1 MIPGCLLLLSP
12 TSLTGQAVSPDAQA
26 VVDWMDAYANLPEG
40 PSNEQL
46 PRYVPGWFEEIEAR
60 TETDEFSF
68 RRQRYTLR
76 GEPKLPSVRR
86 AEQRVQ
92 NAQRG
97 QLSNLGADEL
107 ADSRADA
114 LTQLFEIATDLRE
127 AALVDTLI
135 QLQGRLVDLTRLRV
149 VEPGYDIENV
159 LDAED
164 DLADLKLRLKE
175 LKSLNDDVKTPISP
189 NQLVDLEDIRRYLLA
204 IIEQGPAQ
212 ALGQNLSLEQI
223 DAEIALERAEN
234 LSFLKFVQV
243 QYRDSPDPNDLTREQ
258 LSVGGSISF
267 PRRERHIRQLDEL
280 KVKRLEER
288 YDFDLKARERE
299 RKFSDDIANLQRL
312 VERYED
318 LKANIQA
325 RRLRRDRLSQTYL
338 QSSQTRPESLLRLSR
353 RNLSD
358 RLNLLQMEE
367 DVRESY
373 AVLLGDFITLDAAG
387 IQRWVLK

>member
-135 QLQGRLVDLTRLRV
+135 QVQERLVDLTRLRV

-353 RNLSD
+353 RNFSD
-358 RLNLLQMEE
+358 RLNLLQLEE

>member
-12 TSLTGQAVSPDAQA
+12 TSLTGQEVSPDAQA

-46 PRYVPGWFEEIEAR
+46 PRYVPGWFEEIEVR

-92 NAQRG
+92 NAQRD

-135 QLQGRLVDLTRLRV
+135 QVQGRLVDLTRLRV

-189 NQLVDLEDIRRYLLA
+189 NQLVELEDIRLHLLA
-204 IIEQGPAQ
+204 IAEQGPAK
-212 ALGQNLSLEQI
+212 ALGQEQSLEQI